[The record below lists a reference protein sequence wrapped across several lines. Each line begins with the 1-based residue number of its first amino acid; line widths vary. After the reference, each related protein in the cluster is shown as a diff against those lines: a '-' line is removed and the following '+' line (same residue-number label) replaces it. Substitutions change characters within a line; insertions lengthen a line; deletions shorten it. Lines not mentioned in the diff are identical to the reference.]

1 MIPDIFL
8 ESIVVLIIT
17 FIISEFD
24 CINIELFMKCIEHV
38 LILTYSTIPIIV
50 IYAARV
56 CTMCIALFRN
66 VITRSN
72 F

>member
-17 FIISEFD
+17 FIISEVD

-38 LILTYSTIPIIV
+38 LILTYRYCVIV
-50 IYAARV
+50 YKYLIV
-56 CTMCIALFRN
+56 CSFVL
-66 VITRSN
+66 
-72 F
+72 